1 MSEQGTGSK
10 RRRLG
15 RGLSALIEESNGIS
29 PVRIDGGVSA
39 SSSPPASQGAGQ
51 SPDKPTGSPIEIPLA
66 DLYPNKYQ
74 PRRHFIQNSLQMLA
88 ESIKAAGV
96 MQPIIVRTRP
106 AGGYELIAGERRWR
120 AAELAKL
127 KRIPAII
134 REVDDETAAEWALI
148 ENLQRE
154 DLNPVD
160 RAHALQRLS
169 DEFGL
174 THAEVAQRVGLHR
187 PTVSNLVRLLE
198 LDEETLDRIAEGTLS
213 MGHGKALLGCTD
225 PKKRSRLALRA
236 VEEEWSVR
244 RTEDECSGSK
254 PVPAQAAVGGVS
266 PNGTTDPAT
275 DSLAAVVGDLE
286 TRLGEHLGTRVEI
299 RVAKS
304 GSRGRV
310 MVSFYDLD
318 QFDGLLKKLGLPEAG

>member
-1 MSEQGTGSK
+1 MSEQAPGSK

-15 RGLSALIEESNGIS
+15 RGLSALIEESNDAA
-29 PVRIDGGVSA
+29 PVRIDAGA
-39 SSSPPASQGAGQ
+39 SVASPPASPVGGGQ
-51 SPDKPTGSPIEIPLA
+51 DRSNSTGSPIEIALI

-74 PRRHFIQNSLQMLA
+74 PRKHFIQNSLQMLA
-88 ESIKAAGV
+88 ESIQAAGV
-96 MQPIIVRTRP
+96 MQPIIVRTRA

-127 KRIPAII
+127 TRIPAII

-160 RAHALQRLS
+160 RAHALQRLG

-198 LDEETLDRIAEGTLS
+198 LDEETLDKIAEGTLS
-213 MGHGKALLGCTD
+213 LGHGKALLGCGD
-225 PKKRSRLALRA
+225 PKKRARFAQRA
-236 VEEEWSVR
+236 AEEEWSVR
-244 RTEDECSGSK
+244 RTEDECSGAK
-254 PVPAQAAVGGVS
+254 PAATNS
-266 PNGTTDPAT
+266 TDAGTDGAADPAT

-318 QFDGLLKKLGLPEAG
+318 QFDGLLKKLGLPEEG

>member
-1 MSEQGTGSK
+1 MSEQGAGSK

-15 RGLSALIEESNGIS
+15 RGLSALIEESNEVA
-29 PVRIDGGVSA
+29 PVRIDAGVSA
-39 SSSPPASQGAGQ
+39 SSPPLNSAASAR
-51 SPDKPTGSPIEIPLA
+51 PTGSPIEIPLA
-66 DLYPNKYQ
+66 DLHPNKYQ
-74 PRRHFIQNSLQMLA
+74 PRRHFIQSSLQLLA
-88 ESIKAAGV
+88 ESIQAAGV
-96 MQPIIVRTRP
+96 MQPIIVRTRA

-174 THAEVAQRVGLHR
+174 THAELAQRVGLHR

-198 LDEETLDRIAEGTLS
+198 LDAETLDRIAEGTLS
-213 MGHGKALLGCTD
+213 LGHGKALLGCTD
-225 PKKRSRLALRA
+225 PKKRARLAQRA

-244 RTEDECSGSK
+244 RTEDECSGVRPAATNGDGPS
-254 PVPAQAAVGGVS
+254 PSGVP
-266 PNGTTDPAT
+266 DPAT

-318 QFDGLLKKLGLPEAG
+318 QFDGLLKKLGLPDAG

>member
-1 MSEQGTGSK
+1 
-10 RRRLG
+10 LG
-15 RGLSALIEESNGIS
+15 RGLSALIEESNETA
-29 PVRIDGGVSA
+29 PVRIDAGVSV
-39 SSSPPASQGAGQ
+39 SSPPTPSGQ
-51 SPDKPTGSPIEIPLA
+51 PSAKPTGSPIEIPLA
-66 DLYPNKYQ
+66 DLHPNKYQ
-74 PRRHFIQNSLQMLA
+74 PRKHFAQSGLQQLA
-88 ESIKAAGV
+88 DSIRAAGV
-96 MQPIIVRTRP
+96 MQPIIVRTRE

-120 AAELAKL
+120 AAELVKL
-127 KRIPAII
+127 ARIPAII

-198 LDEETLDRIAEGTLS
+198 LDAETLDRIAEGTLS
-213 MGHGKALLGCTD
+213 LGHGKALLGCAD
-225 PKKRSRLALRA
+225 PKKRARLAQRA

-244 RTEDECSGSK
+244 RTEDECSGTK
-254 PVPAQAAVGGVS
+254 PANADGSIGVGGGAS
-266 PNGTTDPAT
+266 AAGGAAGT